1 MAAAEI
7 PGIYVLDVVNLAR
20 RWKVR
25 PDALLAGTGLT
36 EESLRDPN
44 ARVSVATCTRVV
56 ERAHELT
63 GEPALALYQGMQ
75 MKVSS
80 HGFLGFAAMTASTI
94 REALAF
100 AERFAATRTQVI
112 GVATVVESDSA
123 AIVFEERAELGGLR
137 EFAIIGLM
145 IGVWQLGQTFTGRK
159 LSGVAECSFPAPAY
173 LARVPFSADMLRFD
187 CPANRLVFAAELL
200 DVPLVSADPVAV
212 QLAQAQC
219 ERELAMLVDAGLP
232 GRVRGALVIE
242 GGGGASTGLRTG
254 FRSVEEVARALHVST
269 RTLKRKLAALGTS
282 YSQIL
287 HETRRQRALLLLED
301 RALPLAEIAGRLGY
315 TELPN
320 FTRAFRKWTGTTPAA
335 YRRRAS

>member
-1 MAAAEI
+1 MAAAEL
-7 PGIYVLDVVNLAR
+7 PGIYVLDVLNLAR

-36 EESLRDPN
+36 EEGLRDPN
-44 ARVSVATCTRVV
+44 ARVAVATCAKVV
-56 ERAHELT
+56 ERAHALT

-80 HGFLGFAAMTASTI
+80 HGFLGFAAMTASTVG
-94 REALAF
+94 EALAF
-100 AERFAATRTQVI
+100 AERFAATRTPVLGISSVREQD
-112 GVATVVESDSA
+112 TA
-123 AIVFEERAELGGLR
+123 AIVIEERADLGGLR
-137 EFAIIGLM
+137 EFAILAIM
-145 IGVWQLGQTFTGRK
+145 IGVWQLGQTFTGRT
-159 LSGVAECSFPAPAY
+159 LRGVAECAFPEPAY
-173 LARVPFSADMLRFD
+173 IRRVPFAIDMLRFD
-187 CPANRLVFAAELL
+187 RPAHRLVFAAELL

-232 GRVRGALVIE
+232 GRVKRALAADA
-242 GGGGASTGLRTG
+242 GDGG
-254 FRSVEEVARALHVST
+254 FRSVEEVARTLHVST

-282 YSQIL
+282 YTAIL
-287 HETRRQRALLLLED
+287 DETRRQRALLLLED
-301 RALPLAEIAGRLGY
+301 RGLPLAEIAGRLGY

-335 YRRRAS
+335 YRRRAG

>member
-1 MAAAEI
+1 MAAAEL
-7 PGIYVLDVVNLAR
+7 PGIYVLDVLNLAR

-25 PDALLAGTGLT
+25 PDALLAGTGLS
-36 EESLRDPN
+36 EEGLRDPS
-44 ARVSVATCTRVV
+44 ARVPIATCTRVV

-112 GVATVVESDSA
+112 GVATVVEKDTA
-123 AIVFEERAELGGLR
+123 AIVFEERVDLGGLR
-137 EFAIIGLM
+137 EFAILGLM

-159 LSGVAECSFPAPAY
+159 LTGVAECGFAAPAY
-173 LARVPFSADMLRFD
+173 LTRVPFPIDMLRFER
-187 CPANRLVFAAELL
+187 PAHRLVFAAELL

-232 GRVRGALVIE
+232 GRVRAALVID
-242 GGGGASTGLRTG
+242 GGAG
-254 FRSVEEVARALHVST
+254 FRSVEEVARLLHVST

-282 YSQIL
+282 YSAIL
-287 HETRRQRALLLLED
+287 DETRRQRALLLLAD
-301 RALPLAEIAGRLGY
+301 RGLPLAEIAGRLGY

-335 YRRRAS
+335 YRRRAG

>member
-1 MAAAEI
+1 MAAAEL
-7 PGIYVLDVVNLAR
+7 PGIYVLDVIALAR

-36 EESLRDPN
+36 EESLRDPH
-44 ARVSVATCTRVV
+44 ARVPLETCARVI
-56 ERAHELT
+56 ERAHALT

-94 REALAF
+94 GEALAF
-100 AERFAATRTQVI
+100 AERFAATRT
-112 GVATVVESDSA
+112 TVLGLRTVREKDSA
-123 AIVFEERAELGGLR
+123 AIVIEERADLGTLR
-137 EFAIIGLM
+137 EFAILAIM
-145 IGVWQLGQTFTGRK
+145 IGVWQLGQTFTGRT
-159 LSGVAECSFPAPAY
+159 LRGTAECAFPEPAY
-173 LARVPFSADMLRFD
+173 IKRVPFATDMLRFD
-187 CPANRLVFAAELL
+187 RPANRLVFAAELL

-232 GRVRGALVIE
+232 GRVRAALVVD
-242 GGGGASTGLRTG
+242 GGDGG
-254 FRSVEEVARALHVST
+254 FRSVEEVARLVHMST

-282 YSQIL
+282 YTAIL
-287 HETRRQRALLLLED
+287 DETRRQRALLLLED
-301 RALPLAEIAGRLGY
+301 RGLPLAEIAGRLGY

-335 YRRRAS
+335 YRRRAG

>member
-1 MAAAEI
+1 MPAAEL

-36 EESLRDPN
+36 EEGLRDPQ
-44 ARVSVATCTRVV
+44 ARVPLAICARVI
-56 ERAHELT
+56 ERAHTLT

-94 REALAF
+94 GEALAF
-100 AERFAATRTQVI
+100 AERFAATRT
-112 GVATVVESDSA
+112 TVMGLRTVREQDTA
-123 AIVFEERAELGGLR
+123 AIVIEERADLGGVR
-137 EFAIIGLM
+137 EFAILAIM
-145 IGVWQLGQTFTGRK
+145 IGVWQLGQTFAGRT
-159 LSGVAECSFPAPAY
+159 LRGTAECAFPEPAY
-173 LARVPFSADMLRFD
+173 IKRVPFATDMLRFD
-187 CPANRLVFAAELL
+187 RPAHRLVFAAELL

-232 GRVRGALVIE
+232 GRVRAALVVTDAS
-242 GGGGASTGLRTG
+242 GGKGGG
-254 FRSVEEVARALHVST
+254 FRSVDEVARLVHMST

-282 YSQIL
+282 YSAIL
-287 HETRRQRALLLLED
+287 DETRRQRALLLLED
-301 RALPLAEIAGRLGY
+301 RGLPLAEIAGRLGY

-335 YRRRAS
+335 FRKRASQAR

>member
-1 MAAAEI
+1 MSADEL

-36 EESLRDPN
+36 EEGLRDPG
-44 ARVSVATCTRVV
+44 ARVALATCTRII
-56 ERAHELT
+56 ERAHQLT

-100 AERFAATRTQVI
+100 AERFSAVRTTVI
-112 GVATVVESDSA
+112 GLSTVVEGDTA
-123 AIVFEERAELGGLR
+123 AIVIQERVELGGLR
-137 EFAIIGLM
+137 EFAILGLM
-145 IGVWQLGQTFTGRK
+145 IGVWQLGQTFTGRT
-159 LSGVAECSFPAPAY
+159 LRGTAECSFPEPAY
-173 LARVPFSADMLRFD
+173 IKRVPFATDMLRFD
-187 CPANRLVFAAELL
+187 RPANRLVFAAELL
-200 DVPLVSADPVAV
+200 DVPLASADPVAV

-232 GRVRGALVIE
+232 GRVRTALVIE
-242 GGGGASTGLRTG
+242 GGGG
-254 FRSVEEVARALHVST
+254 FRSVDEVARLVHMST

-282 YSQIL
+282 YSAIL
-287 HETRRQRALLLLED
+287 DETRRQRALLLLED
-301 RALPLAEIAGRLGY
+301 RGLPLAEIADRLGY

-335 YRRRAS
+335 YRKRAS

>member
-1 MAAAEI
+1 MSAAEL

-25 PDALLAGTGLT
+25 ADALLAGTGLT
-36 EESLRDPN
+36 EESLRDPQ
-44 ARVSVATCTRVV
+44 ARVPLAICARVI
-56 ERAHELT
+56 ERAHALT

-80 HGFLGFAAMTASTI
+80 HGFLGFAAMTSSTI
-94 REALAF
+94 GEAIAF
-100 AERFAATRTQVI
+100 AEKFAATRTTVLGISSVREKDTAAVVI
-112 GVATVVESDSA
+112 
-123 AIVFEERAELGGLR
+123 EERADLGGVR
-137 EFAIIGLM
+137 EFAILAIM
-145 IGVWQLGQTFTGRK
+145 IGVWQLGQTFTGRT
-159 LSGVAECSFPAPAY
+159 LRGVAECAFPEPAY
-173 LARVPFSADMLRFD
+173 IKRVPFATDMLRFD
-187 CPANRLVFAAELL
+187 RPANRLVFAAELL

-232 GRVRGALVIE
+232 GRVRRALVVDAA
-242 GGGGASTGLRTG
+242 GGGG
-254 FRSVEEVARALHVST
+254 FRSVEEVAKLVHMST

-282 YSQIL
+282 YSAIL
-287 HETRRQRALLLLED
+287 DETRRQRALLLLED
-301 RALPLAEIAGRLGY
+301 RGLPLAEIAGRLGY

-335 YRRRAS
+335 YRKRAS

>member
-1 MAAAEI
+1 MAAAEL
-7 PGIYVLDVVNLAR
+7 PGIYVLDVVTLVR

-36 EESLRDPN
+36 EESLRDPH
-44 ARVSVATCTRVV
+44 ARVPLAICARVI
-56 ERAHELT
+56 ERAHALT

-94 REALAF
+94 GEALAF
-100 AERFAATRTQVI
+100 AEKFAATRTSVM
-112 GVATVVESDSA
+112 GLRAVRENDTA
-123 AIVFEERAELGGLR
+123 AIVIEEHADLGALR
-137 EFAIIGLM
+137 EFAILAIM
-145 IGVWQLGQTFTGRK
+145 IGVWQLGQTFTGRT
-159 LSGVAECSFPAPAY
+159 LRGIAECTFPEPAY
-173 LARVPFSADMLRFD
+173 IKRVPFATDMLRFD
-187 CPANRLVFAAELL
+187 RPANRLVFAAELL

-232 GRVRGALVIE
+232 GRVRAALVAD
-242 GGGGASTGLRTG
+242 GGGG
-254 FRSVEEVARALHVST
+254 FRSVDEVARRVHMST

-282 YSQIL
+282 YSGIL
-287 HETRRQRALLLLED
+287 DETRRQRALLLLED
-301 RALPLAEIAGRLGY
+301 RGLPLAEIAGRLGY

-335 YRRRAS
+335 YRKRAS

>member
-1 MAAAEI
+1 MAAAEL
-7 PGIYVLDVVNLAR
+7 PGIYVLDVLHLAR

-36 EESLRDPN
+36 EEGLRDPN
-44 ARVSVATCTRVV
+44 ARVAVATCAKVV
-56 ERAHELT
+56 ERAHALT

-100 AERFAATRTQVI
+100 AERFAATRTSALGISIVREKD
-112 GVATVVESDSA
+112 TA
-123 AIVFEERAELGGLR
+123 AIVVEERADLGGLR
-137 EFAIIGLM
+137 EFAILAIM
-145 IGVWQLGQTFTGRK
+145 IGVWQLGQTFTGRT
-159 LSGVAECSFPAPAY
+159 LRGVAECAFPEPAY
-173 LARVPFSADMLRFD
+173 LKRVPFATDMLRFD
-187 CPANRLVFAAELL
+187 RPAHRLVFAAELL

-219 ERELAMLVDAGLP
+219 ERELSMLVDAGLP
-232 GRVRGALVIE
+232 GRVKRALVGE
-242 GGGGASTGLRTG
+242 GGRFL
-254 FRSVEEVARALHVST
+254 SVEEVAKQLHVST

-282 YSQIL
+282 YTAIL
-287 HETRRQRALLLLED
+287 DETRRQRALLLLED
-301 RALPLAEIAGRLGY
+301 RGLPLAEIAGRLGY

-335 YRRRAS
+335 YRRRAG